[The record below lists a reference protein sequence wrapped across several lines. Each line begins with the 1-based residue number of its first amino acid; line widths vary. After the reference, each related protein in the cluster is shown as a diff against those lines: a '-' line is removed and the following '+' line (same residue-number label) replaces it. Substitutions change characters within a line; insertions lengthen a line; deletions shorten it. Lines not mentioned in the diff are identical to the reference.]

1 MAKHQDDEI
10 IKSGEL
16 SYFTRTILLL
26 LMFFVGF
33 AILIICALWFWPLD
47 PEWRDYCEQYYPKLS
62 LTECREAA
70 GG

>member
-1 MAKHQDDEI
+1 MAKNENKAKIEAD
-10 IKSGEL
+10 EL
-16 SYFTRTILLL
+16 SYFIKTILLL

>member
-1 MAKHQDDEI
+1 MAKNESKAKI
-10 IKSGEL
+10 EAGEL
-16 SYFTRTILLL
+16 NYFIKTIFLL

-33 AILIICALWFWPLD
+33 AILLICALWFWPLD
-47 PEWRDYCEQYYPKLS
+47 PEWRDYCEQYYPKLT